1 MALGVILGPFLF
13 KDTLRV
19 TLACGIFL
27 IPAHRPISLLLFWT
41 FWPTANHS
49 KYQIFVPMTQ
59 RVMTAI
65 LELWCKGSFIFSGE
79 DKTKEVTGKKA
90 FSFYEFTPWH
100 FDFSFF
106 ARLFENFLK
115 LSLRTERVFAP
126 KKGEAHG

>member
-1 MALGVILGPFLF
+1 MYTVSLEEEFEQMLHKELIMELPAPSSYSA
-13 KDTLRV
+13 KELR
-19 TLACGIFL
+19 A
-27 IPAHRPISLLLFWT
+27 
-41 FWPTANHS
+41 
-49 KYQIFVPMTQ
+49 
-59 RVMTAI
+59 AI